1 MDENEPTEP
10 GPARGRLLDLAALAG
25 LTALSLL
32 VYVLEGATALSTIS
46 VTGMGLFTTWKFRER
61 PPRNRER

>member
-1 MDENEPTEP
+1 MDENELDKP
-10 GPARGRLLDLAALAG
+10 GPVRGRLVDLAALAG

-61 PPRNRER
+61 PPRDRER